1 MSNKPNLLRT
11 AAEAR
16 LVRAPSSKAQE
27 QSAETLL
34 HELQVHQV
42 ELEMQNDQLRASQLA
57 LEESRDRYAALYE
70 FAPVGYLTLSRA
82 GQITAINL
90 TGCTLLGRERG
101 KLLQHRFDFFVSPP
115 DRDRW
120 HIFFSCSLKQT
131 GQLVFR
137 SIKTNTYQVTPRSN
151 LFQRNTTG
159 DALISA
165 MPLRMRCFRSSL
177 DATRMCRRN
186 VRAIL
191 EKAHSIKLSQEPCL
205 GV

>member
-1 MSNKPNLLRT
+1 MEFNMSNKPNLLRT

-16 LVRAPSSKAQE
+16 LVCAPSSKAQE

-101 KLLQHRFDFFVSPP
+101 PIRALVCQLIEAEAAHFRPAHGFAVGGAYSGPEIGAAQRVRRTQH
-115 DRDRW
+115 
-120 HIFFSCSLKQT
+120 
-131 GQLVFR
+131 GQGGCAF
-137 SIKTNTYQVTPRSN
+137 T
-151 LFQRNTTG
+151 
-159 DALISA
+159 
-165 MPLRMRCFRSSL
+165 
-177 DATRMCRRN
+177 
-186 VRAIL
+186 RAIHL
-191 EKAHSIKLSQEPCL
+191 VTLQAHAGIQ
-205 GV
+205 